1 MVAVAAGLVDGLGWG
16 NNSKAAV
23 MRIGLLEMKRFAIE
37 FFPDVQAETFVQ
49 EVSLLFFLNHPS
61 VDRRREER
69 RERRE

>member
-49 EVSLLFFLNHPS
+49 EVSLLFFLNHPI